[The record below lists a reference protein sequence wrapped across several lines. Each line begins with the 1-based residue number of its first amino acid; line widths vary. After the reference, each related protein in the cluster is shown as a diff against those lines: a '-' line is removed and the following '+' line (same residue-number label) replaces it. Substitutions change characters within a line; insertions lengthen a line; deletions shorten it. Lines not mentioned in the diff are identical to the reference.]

1 MPEPADHVQSEEIIG
16 RMMELSAR
24 MHEHFETISVGLGL
38 TRAEGQML
46 HRLASPRPM
55 RSMADSLN
63 CDASYITAL
72 ADGLEAQGLVTRQP
86 DPVDRRV
93 RQLMLTERGREVRTE
108 MIRQVHA
115 TTPALVGLDAVQREA
130 LLGLLR
136 VLAAAPV
143 VVRSPI
149 VPSTHRRS

>member
-1 MPEPADHVQSEEIIG
+1 MPDPVDHAESEEIIG
-16 RMMELSAR
+16 RLMELSSR
-24 MHEHFETISVGLGL
+24 MHDHFETISAGLGL

-72 ADGLEAQGLVTRQP
+72 ADGLESLGLVTREP
-86 DPVDRRV
+86 DPTDRRV
-93 RQLMLTERGREVRTE
+93 RQLVLTERGREMRTE

-115 TTPALVGLDAVQREA
+115 TTPALVGLDTAQRATLVE
-130 LLGLLR
+130 LLR

-143 VVRSPI
+143 VVRSP
-149 VPSTHRRS
+149 HLR